1 MDTETIE
8 VPDVM
13 PEYYFLPE
21 KNCYYVKN
29 ADSEWMPLK
38 YADIVTRLQKLG
50 FSNRIPRGAPPGTV
64 SEVKEMTTR
73 IQDHQSV
80 FAVVELG
87 WEPAGVRIVEGE
99 KLLVTKGCTLLR
111 AAQGKFE
118 VIEQLLVN
126 MLGKEQLQ
134 YFYGWLHTA
143 IAGLYKDERR
153 LYGQALVFC
162 GPADCGKS
170 LVQNRIITPLLGGRS
185 GRPISWLSNASQF
198 NSHLFK
204 AVHLAMEDDN
214 YETDHRSRQAFA
226 SSVKRI
232 TANVEQTYH
241 RKNLPEHT
249 MKPYWRLSI
258 SLNDEENNLAVL
270 PELDPSLED
279 KLIVFKCERN
289 EMPLPARGPGRTLD
303 VAIEEELPALLHY
316 LRHEHKITP
325 ELASKRY
332 GIKAFVH
339 PVIREELAQ
348 LDPAIAVY
356 SALRL
361 LYQGARLEKTVT
373 EMMFDVG
380 EHAPGSTI
388 PYAFKSEV
396 SLGKALTKLRHNP
409 RYSKRISY
417 RHTGEQRVYLLDFE
431 DVNEKRTPG
440 FTSLKRPSGDSQ
452 QLTPP
457 AKFNP
462 IANHAQ
468 V

>member
-1 MDTETIE
+1 MDTETID

-13 PEYYFLPE
+13 PEYYFLPD
-21 KNCYYVKN
+21 KNCYYAKN
-29 ADSEWMPLK
+29 ADGDWMPLK
-38 YADIVTRLQKLG
+38 HADIITRLEQRGL
-50 FSNRIPRGAPPGTV
+50 SNRVPRGAPPGTV
-64 SEVKEMTTR
+64 SEVRAMTTR
-73 IQDHQSV
+73 IQDYQSV
-80 FAVVELG
+80 STVVELG

-99 KLLVTKGCTLLR
+99 KLLVTRGCTLRR
-111 AAQGKFE
+111 AIQGKFE
-118 VIEQLLVN
+118 IIEELLVN

-143 IAGLYKDERR
+143 IAGLYKDEMR

-198 NSHLFK
+198 NSHLFR
-204 AVHLAMEDDN
+204 AVHLIMEDDN

-226 SSVKRI
+226 ASVKRI
-232 TANVEQTYH
+232 TANVEQSYH
-241 RKNLPEHT
+241 KKNLPEQT

-258 SLNDEENNLAVL
+258 SLNNEENNLAVL

-289 EMPLPARGPGRTLD
+289 EMPVPTRGPGRTLE
-303 VAIEEELPALLHY
+303 VAIEEELPAFLHY
-316 LRHEHKITP
+316 LRHEHNITP
-325 ELASKRY
+325 EFASKRY

-339 PVIREELAQ
+339 PIIREELAQ

-356 SALRL
+356 STLRR

-373 EMMFDVG
+373 DMMFDVG
-380 EHAPGSTI
+380 EHAPSSTI

-396 SLGKALTKLRHNP
+396 SLGKALTKLRNNP

-417 RHTGEQRVYLLDFE
+417 KHTGEQRIYILNFE
-431 DVNEKRTPG
+431 DVGEKRTPRSA
-440 FTSLKRPSGDSQ
+440 SLMRNLEDSQ
-452 QLTPP
+452 QLVPS

-462 IANHAQ
+462 
-468 V
+468 